1 MNIEIIILSEVSQR
15 KIKITDKLYVES
27 KKKNGTNELIDKIKR
42 VTDLEN
48 KFMVSRG
55 WERKGKLEDWDWV
68 TTYKVGNNK
77 DLLSSMGNS
86 TQYCVMVYIGKESKK

>member
-1 MNIEIIILSEVSQR
+1 MIRLASCKIMQFAVTWMNIEIIILSEVSQR

-48 KFMVSRG
+48 KLMVSRG
-55 WERKGKLEDWDWV
+55 
-68 TTYKVGNNK
+68 
-77 DLLSSMGNS
+77 
-86 TQYCVMVYIGKESKK
+86 

>member
-1 MNIEIIILSEVSQR
+1 M
-15 KIKITDKLYVES
+15 ES

-48 KFMVSRG
+48 KLMVSRG

-77 DLLSSMGNS
+77 DLLSSMGTS

>member
-1 MNIEIIILSEVSQR
+1 MVHVIRLASCKIMQFAVTWMNIEIIILSEVSQR

-48 KFMVSRG
+48 KLMVSRG
-55 WERKGKLEDWDWV
+55 
-68 TTYKVGNNK
+68 
-77 DLLSSMGNS
+77 
-86 TQYCVMVYIGKESKK
+86 